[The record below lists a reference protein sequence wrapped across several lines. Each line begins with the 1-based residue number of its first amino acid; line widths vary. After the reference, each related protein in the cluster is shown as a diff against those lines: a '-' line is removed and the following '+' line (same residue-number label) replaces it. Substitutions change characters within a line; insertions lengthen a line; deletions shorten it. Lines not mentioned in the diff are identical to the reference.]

1 MGYALAQEQRRFVER
16 LVKAGR
22 YNNQSEV
29 VREAI
34 RRMERQESDYLTPP
48 PLTRAQ
54 VEAIYGAS
62 DPQADAVGRAA
73 FKALR
78 AAAGKGVRA

>member
-34 RRMERQESDYLTPP
+34 RRMERQETEYLTPP
-48 PLTRAQ
+48 PLTPAQ
-54 VEAIYGAS
+54 VGAIYETE

-73 FKALR
+73 FKSLR
-78 AAAGKGVRA
+78 AATRKGAKP